1 MCRKWAQQA
10 PQPLPRP
17 ATIPACCFLK
27 LQGRGLIQEL
37 LSRRWLYFTYTPA
50 TPRVA
55 LPSPLPFAGH
65 GGAAG
70 AVMWVS
76 RAPCSAPASHC
87 RALLP
92 PRPAQFCSPEQ
103 EKRAARGSSSN
114 VPCCK
119 IYSSTSQNILR
130 AQDQWDVTARPHHTV
145 WCLWG
150 VPCSFQPQV
159 PPFIERLQVPGSVAP
174 SPPVPVASRR
184 ISSLRPH
191 TTSSSSARAT
201 RLMTRHREGTP
212 ARNQP
217 QGAPAG
223 AGAARGQR

>member
-27 LQGRGLIQEL
+27 LQGRGLIQQP
-37 LSRRWLYFTYTPA
+37 LSRRWVYSTYTPA

-55 LPSPLPFAGH
+55 LPSPFPFAGH

-70 AVMWVS
+70 AVMCVS
-76 RAPCSAPASHC
+76 RAPRSAPASHC

-103 EKRAARGSSSN
+103 EKRAARSSSSN
-114 VPCCK
+114 VRCCK
-119 IYSSTSQNILR
+119 IYCGTSQNILR
-130 AQDQWDVTARPHHTV
+130 AQDQWDVTARPCHTV
-145 WCLWG
+145 WCLRG

-159 PPFIERLQVPGSVAP
+159 PPFNERLQAPGSVAP

-184 ISSLRPH
+184 ISSLWPH
-191 TTSSSSARAT
+191 KTSSSSARAT
-201 RLMTRHREGTP
+201 WLLTWHGEGTP